1 MSGEAQAS
9 VREVERKIMMKTWIA
24 AASVAVLVLMTLGTT
39 SKSDGDTKAKR
50 GLFATLRVGQ
60 AVNVKDIGPAYEI
73 STFDNDMPLG
83 YTVVEIDTDYIV
95 LRDIAK
101 VSETRIP
108 IYAVKSVSCIRTKI
122 QAGQ

>member
-1 MSGEAQAS
+1 MTKS
-9 VREVERKIMMKTWIA
+9 WIA
-24 AASVAVLVLMTLGTT
+24 AATVAVLLTMALGTT
-39 SKSDGDTKAKR
+39 SKSDNDAKAKR
-50 GLFATLRVGQ
+50 GLFGTLRVGQ
-60 AVNVKDIGPAYEI
+60 PVNVKDAGPVYEI